1 MARKI
6 LMLLL
11 PLLALVAGATGGDM
25 LRPKPD
31 PTPAEAAE
39 GHGAPD
45 HETAAASGLDAATT
59 PQNPAWMG
67 FANQFFVPV
76 MRDGDMKSLMIL
88 TLTIETSEEA
98 LENLRKREHRLRD
111 ALLRQLMIQAN
122 TGAFDGN
129 FTSEPYLRGL
139 RETLLEAAR
148 AAGGE
153 EITAVLIE
161 DIARQ

>member
-31 PTPAEAAE
+31 PVPAEAAE
-39 GHGAPD
+39 GHD
-45 HETAAASGLDAATT
+45 EAAAVSDPDAAAT
-59 PQNPAWMG
+59 PLNPAWMG

-88 TLTIETSEEA
+88 TLTLETSEEA
-98 LENLRKREHRLRD
+98 LESLRKREHRLRD
-111 ALLRQLMIQAN
+111 ALLRQLLIQAN

-139 RETLLEAAR
+139 REALLEAAR

-153 EITAVLIE
+153 DITAVLIE